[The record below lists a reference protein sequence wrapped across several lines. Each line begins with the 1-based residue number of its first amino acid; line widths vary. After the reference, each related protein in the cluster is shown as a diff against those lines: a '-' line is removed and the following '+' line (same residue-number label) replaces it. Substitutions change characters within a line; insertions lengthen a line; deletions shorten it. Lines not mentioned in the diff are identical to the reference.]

1 MKACIITLLPTIV
14 RIVNLSF
21 TEACVREI
29 LKLSAVEPRI
39 KNPMLDNEL
48 RSSYRPISNLRFISK
63 AIEKVAADRLNCH
76 LTENDLHVPLQSA
89 YKPSHGTE
97 TALLKVQNVILRSL
111 DKNNCH
117 SFTTRYVSCIWY
129 SQIQDLVTVLE
140 SKEKHWHG
148 FRPISRTEVLL
159 CVLRVGPRP
168 VRIFITMGLPKDPHL
183 VLSFIYYTLH
193 LWVMSSNVMICRV
206 ICMPMTARY
215 TCPFSLHVLVSL
227 NTPNLRWKRVSLMSI
242 VGW

>member
-1 MKACIITLLPTIV
+1 MKACINTLLPTIV

-21 TEACVREI
+21 TEACFREI

-97 TALLKVQNVILRSL
+97 TALLKVQDVILRSL
-111 DKNNCH
+111 DENNC
-117 SFTTRYVSCIWY
+117 VI
-129 SQIQDLVTVLE
+129 LLLLL
-140 SKEKHWHG
+140 
-148 FRPISRTEVLL
+148 VLL
-159 CVLRVGPRP
+159 LLIIIIIIINVVNSFFMRYRQLR
-168 VRIFITMGLPKDPHL
+168 D
-183 VLSFIYYTLH
+183 Y
-193 LWVMSSNVMICRV
+193 NQ
-206 ICMPMTARY
+206 
-215 TCPFSLHVLVSL
+215 
-227 NTPNLRWKRVSLMSI
+227 PNYKFVTNSAP
-242 VGW
+242 

>member
-1 MKACIITLLPTIV
+1 MKACLNTLLPTIV

-21 TEACVREI
+21 TETWVREI

-97 TALLKVQNVILRSL
+97 TALLKVQDVILRSL
-111 DKNNCH
+111 DENNCVILLIIIIIIIIINVVN
-117 SFTTRYVSCIWY
+117 SFFMRYRQLRDY
-129 SQIQDLVTVLE
+129 NQPNYKFVTN
-140 SKEKHWHG
+140 SA
-148 FRPISRTEVLL
+148 P
-159 CVLRVGPRP
+159 
-168 VRIFITMGLPKDPHL
+168 
-183 VLSFIYYTLH
+183 
-193 LWVMSSNVMICRV
+193 
-206 ICMPMTARY
+206 
-215 TCPFSLHVLVSL
+215 
-227 NTPNLRWKRVSLMSI
+227 
-242 VGW
+242 

>member
-21 TEACVREI
+21 TEACVLEI

-97 TALLKVQNVILRSL
+97 TALLKVQDVILRSL
-111 DKNNCH
+111 DENNCVILIIIIIIIIINVVN
-117 SFTTRYVSCIWY
+117 SFFMRYRQLRDY
-129 SQIQDLVTVLE
+129 NQPNYKFVTN
-140 SKEKHWHG
+140 SA
-148 FRPISRTEVLL
+148 P
-159 CVLRVGPRP
+159 
-168 VRIFITMGLPKDPHL
+168 
-183 VLSFIYYTLH
+183 
-193 LWVMSSNVMICRV
+193 
-206 ICMPMTARY
+206 
-215 TCPFSLHVLVSL
+215 
-227 NTPNLRWKRVSLMSI
+227 
-242 VGW
+242 

>member
-21 TEACVREI
+21 TEACVLEI

-48 RSSYRPISNLRFISK
+48 RSSCRPISNLRFISK

-97 TALLKVQNVILRSL
+97 TALLKVQDVILRSL
-111 DKNNCH
+111 DENNCVILIIIIIIIINVVN
-117 SFTTRYVSCIWY
+117 SFFIRYRQLRDY
-129 SQIQDLVTVLE
+129 NQPNYKFVTN
-140 SKEKHWHG
+140 SA
-148 FRPISRTEVLL
+148 P
-159 CVLRVGPRP
+159 
-168 VRIFITMGLPKDPHL
+168 
-183 VLSFIYYTLH
+183 
-193 LWVMSSNVMICRV
+193 
-206 ICMPMTARY
+206 
-215 TCPFSLHVLVSL
+215 
-227 NTPNLRWKRVSLMSI
+227 
-242 VGW
+242 